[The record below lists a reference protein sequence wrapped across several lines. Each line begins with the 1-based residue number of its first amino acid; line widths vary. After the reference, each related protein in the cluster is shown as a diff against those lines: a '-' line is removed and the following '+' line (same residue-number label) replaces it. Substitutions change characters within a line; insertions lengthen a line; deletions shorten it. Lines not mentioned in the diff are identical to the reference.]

1 MEHPEQL
8 IQSIEKALDEIR
20 PFLNNDGG
28 DISLV
33 EVTPDMV
40 VRVKLHGN
48 CKECSMKLM
57 TMRAGIMETLKKS
70 VPGVKDV
77 VEV

>member
-1 MEHPEQL
+1 
-8 IQSIEKALDEIR
+8 
-20 PFLNNDGG
+20 
-28 DISLV
+28 
-33 EVTPDMV
+33 MV

-57 TMRAGIMETLKKS
+57 TMRAGIMETLRRV

>member
-1 MEHPEQL
+1 MEITDTIRESVEQ
-8 IQSIEKALDEIR
+8 ALDEIR
-20 PFLNNDGG
+20 PFLNGDGG
-28 DISLV
+28 DITLV
-33 EVTPDMV
+33 EITPDMV

-57 TMRAGIMETLKKS
+57 TMRAGIMETLRRV